1 MVLPYLCKATS
12 RLGWC
17 EYWLGQE
24 SPCFLKALAQVNLYK
39 AVVQGVTLL
48 LAPVSTCHRFRTPI
62 PANGTILVELAEIK
76 AVLLGHRVLL
86 LLGMWSANN
95 GKMDLLFPT
104 LP

>member
-24 SPCFLKALAQVNLYK
+24 SPGFLKVLAQVNLYK
-39 AVVQGVTLL
+39 AVLQCVTL
-48 LAPVSTCHRFRTPI
+48 HRFRTPI
-62 PANGTILVELAEIK
+62 PANGTIVVELAEIK
-76 AVLLGHRVLL
+76 AVLLGHRELL